1 MKACRDRLQIF
12 KLYMPQLITMST
24 AAKIPVIDIS
34 ATGDEEQAKV
44 AKELVDAAVEH
55 GFVYIKN
62 QGKDIPVESVE
73 NAFELVRFIRLDMI

>member
-1 MKACRDRLQIF
+1 
-12 KLYMPQLITMST
+12 MPQLVTMST

-34 ATGDEEQAKV
+34 ATGNEEQAKV
-44 AKELVDAAVEH
+44 AKELVEAAVEH

-73 NAFELVRFIRLDMI
+73 NAFELVRLIRLNMVWIHICVR